1 MFGYYNGGVSKHIK
15 KQNTKLMFFTSVKA
29 AMSVIL

>member
-1 MFGYYNGGVSKHIK
+1 
-15 KQNTKLMFFTSVKA
+15 MFFTSVKA